1 MRNHYN
7 GGGAMTQTDLFR
19 ESYRPRPDDLF
30 KPGTQNHLLY
40 ERLLQGPTTNGEII
54 YEMRIANSTGRIS
67 ELRAKLRDYLID
79 VKAERVQG
87 SSFLYRLVG

>member
-1 MRNHYN
+1 
-7 GGGAMTQTDLFR
+7 MTQTDLLR

-54 YEMRIANSTGRIS
+54 YGMRIANSTGRIS

-79 VKAERVQG
+79 VKAERMQEGCFV
-87 SSFLYRLVG
+87 YKLVG